1 MKKWI
6 NAIVQW
12 CYKFCQRTWII
23 VLVMCMVSC
32 GIEEKRIQ
40 KHNNEVKVWGADNL
54 IVKGPID
61 MEEVYQ
67 VEIDGCQYLYASWGY
82 GTWVTHRGNCKAH
95 ITDTVYIPIPS
106 ESHSQI
112 K

>member
-1 MKKWI
+1 MKKLI

-12 CYKFCQRTWII
+12 AYKWARSAGII

-40 KHNNEVKVWGADNL
+40 KHNNEVKVWGAGNL
-54 IVKGPID
+54 IVKGPIS

-67 VEIDGCQYLYASWGY
+67 VEIDGCQYLYAKWGNW
-82 GTWVTHRGNCKAH
+82 TWVTHKGNCKAH
-95 ITDTVYIPIPS
+95 TADTVYIPVPS

>member
-1 MKKWI
+1 MKKLI

-12 CYKFCQRTWII
+12 AYKWARSAGIL
-23 VLVMCMVSC
+23 VLVMCMVGC
-32 GIEEKRIQ
+32 GLNEQ
-40 KHNNEVKVWGADNL
+40 HDNNVKVWGAGNL

-61 MEEVYQ
+61 MSEIYQ
-67 VEIDGCQYLYASWGY
+67 IEIDGCQYLYAKWGN
-82 GTWVTHRGNCKAH
+82 GAWVTHKGNCKAH
-95 ITDTVYIPIPS
+95 TTDTVYIPVPS